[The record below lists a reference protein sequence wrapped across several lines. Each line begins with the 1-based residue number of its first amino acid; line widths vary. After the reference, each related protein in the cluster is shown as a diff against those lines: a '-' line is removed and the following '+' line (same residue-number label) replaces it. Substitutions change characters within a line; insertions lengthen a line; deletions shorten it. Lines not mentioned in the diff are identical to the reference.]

1 MGLLPDE
8 IPTVCVPDSLRDCS
22 VTDTTSRPTTLRPV
36 AVAFFVFGIYAG
48 GWAVATI
55 DVERTFHL
63 SNTGLGALLAAGIV
77 SATVVAAF
85 GGAITDRFG
94 AGHSLTFALVAWGA
108 LLAVEAGAPHLVLFV
123 PAFMAAMAAGG
134 LVDVVMNIVAAD
146 ALSHEAGRLVR
157 FHGLFNAGCVAGAA
171 ATGIALRL
179 GASWRVVWVGI
190 AVVGVTTGLVTR
202 RARLPEP
209 ERFDHPSMW
218 RALVGLRHEGLVPLA
233 VVFGASAMVE
243 GGIATWGILYLRSNL
258 GLGVLAGVSAYV
270 VGESLATF
278 ARLGGGPMVGAL
290 GTRRAVFFGA
300 TLAAAG
306 IAAEALCGMAGIAA
320 AGLAAAAVGISVV
333 WPLLLADVNNQAR
346 HPALAIGGITACGYV
361 GMVAGPLLVGVL
373 SGLFGL
379 RTGLVVLA
387 GIALFVALVPAHVR
401 VPTRE

>member
-1 MGLLPDE
+1 M
-8 IPTVCVPDSLRDCS
+8 
-22 VTDTTSRPTTLRPV
+22 
-36 AVAFFVFGIYAG
+36 
-48 GWAVATI
+48 
-55 DVERTFHL
+55 
-63 SNTGLGALLAAGIV
+63 
-77 SATVVAAF
+77 
-85 GGAITDRFG
+85 
-94 AGHSLTFALVAWGA
+94 
-108 LLAVEAGAPHLVLFV
+108 LFV
-123 PAFMAAMAAGG
+123 PAFMLAMAAGG

-146 ALSHEAGRLVR
+146 ALAHEAGRLVR

-171 ATGIALRL
+171 VTGIALRF

-218 RALVGLRHEGLVPLA
+218 RALAGLRHEGLVVLA

-290 GTRRAVFFGA
+290 GTRRAVVFGA

-306 IAAEALCGMAGIAA
+306 IATEALCGMAGIAA

-333 WPLLLADVNNQAR
+333 WPLLLADVNNEAAPSRAGNRRDHRVRVPRDGCRAR
-346 HPALAIGGITACGYV
+346 RSSERCRGCSDCG
-361 GMVAGPLLVGVL
+361 PDSL
-373 SGLFGL
+373 
-379 RTGLVVLA
+379 VLA

-401 VPTRE
+401 APTAVAVRNRRRSGVIASGQEDVAERAPQQRGLRVERLRERCACFGCGGRDQRRGLRRDRDSTTGIRRPVLRRSARLRLRDRGSGDRAPRPD